1 MTTVRLAVLFT
12 LVVGLAGVP
21 VPSAAQ
27 DTPSPGNMSFL
38 GVGINVADIPRAE
51 KFYTEVFGLVRTFQF
66 PPDGTGDE
74 IIEIG
79 LGWPGQP
86 GTLLLA
92 RLNDDPLPDGKSR
105 YGRLVFNTDDAKG
118 MATRAT
124 DAGSTILQEID
135 QSPNGPIIIFLD
147 DPDGYQVEL
156 YQGP

>member
-1 MTTVRLAVLFT
+1 M
-12 LVVGLAGVP
+12 
-21 VPSAAQ
+21 
-27 DTPSPGNMSFL
+27 
-38 GVGINVADIPRAE
+38 
-51 KFYTEVFGLVRTFQF
+51 
-66 PPDGTGDE
+66 
-74 IIEIG
+74 
-79 LGWPGQP
+79 GWPGQP

-118 MATRAT
+118 MAKRAT